1 MEIYKVPARSN
12 KSFYNGSMM
21 ACHWLIYDRLLLDE
35 GLDKG
40 LRAKQCLDRQSFDAT
55 KTAREAESEI
65 MTRTNFPIFRYKYLR
80 FGIKQIIS
88 RLL

>member
-21 ACHWLIYDRLLLDE
+21 ACHWLIYDRLLLE

-40 LRAKQCLDRQSFDAT
+40 LRAKQCLDRQSFDGQNNGE
-55 KTAREAESEI
+55 KSSRKSWRVLI
-65 MTRTNFPIFRYKYLR
+65 FLFSDTNT
-80 FGIKQIIS
+80 
-88 RLL
+88 